1 MKIVNPH
8 PLAITIFKLPPTP
21 TPSLLDQVSSFKF
34 EIIPSLGI
42 DFIPVVSSIAWR
54 CMEGKKS

>member
-21 TPSLLDQVSSFKF
+21 TPTLLDQVSSFKF
-34 EIIPSLGI
+34 KIIPSLGI
-42 DFIPVVSSIAWR
+42 DFIPVVSSIA
-54 CMEGKKS
+54 